1 MNKSVLITASSVV
14 VLCLLLAVIYIVK
27 DRQIMVQ
34 ATSSREWV
42 IPYNHVLELESIPD
56 VLVIEGTVTSRTLP
70 RHITSSRTPV
80 DYKVMVTEVQV
91 NRWLRKDTRSTDK
104 HTLTILEPTY
114 LTDNGGL
121 FAPGQTEYPIGDY
134 RKAEAGKT
142 YIFYLVWAENQ
153 QAYWVAAS
161 HQGKFNVD
169 GTDRREKELE
179 HRLEAYRL
187 LKQEV
192 LERYQYK

>member
-1 MNKSVLITASSVV
+1 MNKSALITASSVV
-14 VLCLLLAVIYIVK
+14 VLCLLLAAFYIVK
-27 DRQIMVQ
+27 DRQITVQ
-34 ATSSREWV
+34 TTSREWV
-42 IPYNHVLELESIPD
+42 IPFEHVLELESIPD

-70 RHITSSRTPV
+70 RLITSSQTPV
-80 DYKVMVTEVQV
+80 EYKVMVTEVRV
-91 NRWLRKDTRSTDK
+91 NKWLRKDTRSADK
-104 HTLTILEPTY
+104 QTLTILEPTY

-121 FAPGQTEYPIGDY
+121 FAPGQTEHPIGDY

-153 QAYWVAAS
+153 QAYWVTAS
-161 HQGKFNVD
+161 HQGKFNID

-179 HRLEAYRL
+179 HQLEAYRL

-192 LERYQYK
+192 LERYKYK